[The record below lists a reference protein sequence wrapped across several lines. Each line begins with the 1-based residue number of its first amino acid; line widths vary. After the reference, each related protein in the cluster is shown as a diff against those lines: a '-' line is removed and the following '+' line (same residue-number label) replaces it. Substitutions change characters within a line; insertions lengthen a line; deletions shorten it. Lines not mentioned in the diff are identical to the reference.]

1 MKEKDM
7 IQSQNNE
14 IFNELKKYNQ
24 NQNLLGNKNKEMAFN
39 YEKLKESYT
48 KLYNDYN
55 TFTNSNAKY
64 VDDVHQLFLDLI
76 NQINKIFGINNNAES
91 YDTPLEDVLKKKISL
106 LIKEYEVL
114 DLKLKE
120 NEKKDEVTYQ
130 KILEMEKLL
139 DESHNVWKTLE
150 EENQELKQEIERL
163 NYRYNLLKASIDT
176 VENQIKVGD
185 F

>member
-1 MKEKDM
+1 M
-7 IQSQNNE
+7 
-14 IFNELKKYNQ
+14 
-24 NQNLLGNKNKEMAFN
+24 
-39 YEKLKESYT
+39 
-48 KLYNDYN
+48 
-55 TFTNSNAKY
+55 
-64 VDDVHQLFLDLI
+64 
-76 NQINKIFGINNNAES
+76 
-91 YDTPLEDVLKKKISL
+91 

-120 NEKKDEVTYQ
+120 NDKKDEVTYQ

-176 VENQIKVGD
+176 VENQIKVED